1 MMFLRNAIFAILIVL
16 IKMDASIVDKDLIE
30 RINKGEEKAFEVLYN
45 SYFVYLCACANSYIF
60 NPVEAQD
67 IVNETFAKIW
77 YRRGELSFPIHAYLI
92 RAIQNG
98 CLNYLRSLHSR
109 ERIIDEYREALLEYQ
124 EEFCASECSPL
135 QEMELADLEKSVQNI
150 VSSLPDKCRFIFEQ
164 YLYSNLTPQ
173 EIADKN
179 NISVNT
185 VRVHVKNAMDKIR
198 EKVGSR
204 VGILLFFFSKKRM
217 KKICFGLNVLSVA
230 CVLSIVDN
238 SKDIK

>member
-1 MMFLRNAIFAILIVL
+1 
-16 IKMDASIVDKDLIE
+16 MDASIVDKDLIE

-198 EKVGSR
+198 EKMGSR
-204 VGILLFFFSKKRM
+204 VGILLFFLF
-217 KKICFGLNVLSVA
+217 
-230 CVLSIVDN
+230 
-238 SKDIK
+238 

>member
-185 VRVHVKNAMDKIR
+185 VRVHVKNGMDKIR

-204 VGILLFFFSKKRM
+204 VGILLFFLF
-217 KKICFGLNVLSVA
+217 
-230 CVLSIVDN
+230 
-238 SKDIK
+238 

>member
-1 MMFLRNAIFAILIVL
+1 MSWNLFLFSVDYFLSFLIRNSFIGMMFLRNAIFAILIVL

-109 ERIIDEYREALLEYQ
+109 ERILDEYRDALLEYQ

-204 VGILLFFFSKKRM
+204 VGILLFFLF
-217 KKICFGLNVLSVA
+217 
-230 CVLSIVDN
+230 
-238 SKDIK
+238 

>member
-1 MMFLRNAIFAILIVL
+1 
-16 IKMDASIVDKDLIE
+16 MDASIVDKDLIE

-109 ERIIDEYREALLEYQ
+109 ERIIDEYRDRGPAP
-124 EEFCASECSPL
+124 F
-135 QEMELADLEKSVQNI
+135 
-150 VSSLPDKCRFIFEQ
+150 
-164 YLYSNLTPQ
+164 
-173 EIADKN
+173 
-179 NISVNT
+179 
-185 VRVHVKNAMDKIR
+185 
-198 EKVGSR
+198 
-204 VGILLFFFSKKRM
+204 
-217 KKICFGLNVLSVA
+217 
-230 CVLSIVDN
+230 
-238 SKDIK
+238 

>member
-1 MMFLRNAIFAILIVL
+1 MKLLLKYGIGVVSYLFLFI
-16 IKMDASIVDKDLIE
+16 
-30 RINKGEEKAFEVLYN
+30 YN
-45 SYFVYLCACANSYIF
+45 SFTAVKRTEVIQTPVLNS
-60 NPVEAQD
+60 
-67 IVNETFAKIW
+67 T
-77 YRRGELSFPIHAYLI
+77 
-92 RAIQNG
+92 
-98 CLNYLRSLHSR
+98 
-109 ERIIDEYREALLEYQ
+109 YQ

-204 VGILLFFFSKKRM
+204 VGILLFFLF
-217 KKICFGLNVLSVA
+217 
-230 CVLSIVDN
+230 
-238 SKDIK
+238 

>member
-1 MMFLRNAIFAILIVL
+1 
-16 IKMDASIVDKDLIE
+16 MDASIVDKDLIE

-109 ERIIDEYREALLEYQ
+109 ERIIDEYREALLEYHIC
-124 EEFCASECSPL
+124 FCF
-135 QEMELADLEKSVQNI
+135 LAKYFITTHLIGMNRRTSIVILKSMI
-150 VSSLPDKCRFIFEQ
+150 
-164 YLYSNLTPQ
+164 
-173 EIADKN
+173 N
-179 NISVNT
+179 NPIMPPVMLNACVITKKTLLSATDVIWLISVL
-185 VRVHVKNAMDKIR
+185 ILF
-198 EKVGSR
+198 KVS
-204 VGILLFFFSKKRM
+204 
-217 KKICFGLNVLSVA
+217 A
-230 CVLSIVDN
+230 
-238 SKDIK
+238 

>member
-173 EIADKN
+173 EIDKN

-204 VGILLFFFSKKRM
+204 VGILLFFLF
-217 KKICFGLNVLSVA
+217 
-230 CVLSIVDN
+230 
-238 SKDIK
+238 

>member
-1 MMFLRNAIFAILIVL
+1 
-16 IKMDASIVDKDLIE
+16 MDASIVDKDLIE

-109 ERIIDEYREALLEYQ
+109 E
-124 EEFCASECSPL
+124 
-135 QEMELADLEKSVQNI
+135 LADLEKSVQNI

-204 VGILLFFFSKKRM
+204 VGILLFWLK
-217 KKICFGLNVLSVA
+217 CFVCCLCIIYSR
-230 CVLSIVDN
+230 
-238 SKDIK
+238 

>member
-45 SYFVYLCACANSYIF
+45 SYFVYLCACAYIF

-204 VGILLFFFSKKRM
+204 VGILLFFLF
-217 KKICFGLNVLSVA
+217 
-230 CVLSIVDN
+230 
-238 SKDIK
+238 

>member
-179 NISVNT
+179 NPQ
-185 VRVHVKNAMDKIR
+185 IR
-198 EKVGSR
+198 N
-204 VGILLFFFSKKRM
+204 L
-217 KKICFGLNVLSVA
+217 
-230 CVLSIVDN
+230 
-238 SKDIK
+238 

>member
-1 MMFLRNAIFAILIVL
+1 
-16 IKMDASIVDKDLIE
+16 MDASIVDKDLIE

-109 ERIIDEYREALLEYQ
+109 ERIIDEYRVRGEKRCVSK
-124 EEFCASECSPL
+124 FGRSE
-135 QEMELADLEKSVQNI
+135 NI
-150 VSSLPDKCRFIFEQ
+150 
-164 YLYSNLTPQ
+164 
-173 EIADKN
+173 
-179 NISVNT
+179 
-185 VRVHVKNAMDKIR
+185 
-198 EKVGSR
+198 
-204 VGILLFFFSKKRM
+204 
-217 KKICFGLNVLSVA
+217 
-230 CVLSIVDN
+230 
-238 SKDIK
+238 